1 MPEEE
6 KPYRVYRGGRT
17 KGKVPAP
24 SGPGRGRRAEAEK
37 PATGARYRGP
47 NAKRALKR
55 VAWRRWLPIG
65 FAVLL
70 VLFVVWGVFSYLAIG
85 SGVSDANDRL
95 PADARAALAKQSGL
109 LLQHSTTI
117 LVLGTDN
124 SNVAGRTGDDHS
136 DSIQLVRTD
145 PSHHRIAYLSIP
157 RDLRVPIPG
166 AGDEKINA
174 AMQIGGPAL
183 AIKTVSEFTGIPV
196 DHVIVVNFGD
206 FKDLIDAVGGV
217 TIDVPKPILSNRF
230 DCPYATAQKCQAWP
244 GWRFRKGSQH
254 MNGERALIYSRVRE
268 NLLDPSEND
277 LTREAR
283 QQAVT
288 DAVMSKLTS
297 PFTLA
302 KLPFDGK
309 SFVKPLATDL
319 SAWQL
324 IQLGW
329 VKFRA
334 GNGSAL
340 HCRLGGDGDPGGTT
354 DIIPNEDDRSV
365 IAMFTG
371 QSAPQPPPPA
381 TDTERFPPGC
391 DVGHVLQSSG

>member
-1 MPEEE
+1 MSQDE

-24 SGPGRGRRAEAEK
+24 AGPGRGRRAGAEK
-37 PATGARYRGP
+37 PAGGARFRGP
-47 NAKRALKR
+47 NAKRVLKR
-55 VAWRRWLPIG
+55 VAWRRWLPVG
-65 FAVLL
+65 LAVLL
-70 VLFVVWGVFSYLAIG
+70 VLFVVWGITSYIAIG

-124 SNVAGRTGDDHS
+124 SDVGGRTGDDHS

-206 FKDLIDAVGGV
+206 FKQLINAVGGV
-217 TIDVPKPILSNRF
+217 TINVPKPILSNRF
-230 DCPYATAQKCQAWP
+230 DCPYATAQRCQAWP

-268 NLLDPSEND
+268 NMLDPAEND

-288 DAVMSKLTS
+288 DAVMSELIS
-297 PFTLA
+297 PLTLA
-302 KLPFDGK
+302 QLPFDGK
-309 SFVKPLATDL
+309 SLVKPLATDL
-319 SAWQL
+319 STWEL

-329 VKFRA
+329 LKFRA

-365 IAMFTG
+365 IAMFDG

-381 TDTERFPPGC
+381 TDSERFPPGC
-391 DVGHVLQSSG
+391 DVGHVLQ

>member
-1 MPEEE
+1 MPQDE
-6 KPYRVYRGGRT
+6 KPYRVYKGGRT

-37 PATGARYRGP
+37 KAGGAHFRGP
-47 NAKRALKR
+47 NAKRVLKR
-55 VAWRRWLPIG
+55 VAWRRWLPI
-65 FAVLL
+65 AVA
-70 VLFVVWGVFSYLAIG
+70 VLFVLFIVWAVTSYIAIG
-85 SGVSDANDRL
+85 SGVSEANSRL
-95 PADARAALAKQSGL
+95 DADARAALAKQNGL

-124 SNVAGRTGDDHS
+124 STIGGRTGDDHS

-145 PSHHRIAYLSIP
+145 PSHHRISYLSIP

-183 AIKTVSEFTGIPV
+183 AIKTVSEFTGIPI
-196 DHVIVVNFGD
+196 DHVIVVNFAN
-206 FKDLIDAVGGV
+206 FKDLIDALGGV
-217 TIDVPKPILSNRF
+217 TINVPRPILSNRF
-230 DCPYATAQKCQAWP
+230 DCPYGTAQRCQEWP

-268 NLLDPSEND
+268 NLLDPAEND

-288 DAVMSKLTS
+288 DAVMSELIS
-297 PFTLA
+297 PVTLA
-302 KLPFDGK
+302 QLPFEGT
-309 SFVKPLATDL
+309 SLVKPLTTDL
-319 SAWQL
+319 STWQL

-340 HCRLGGDGDPGGTT
+340 HCRLGGDADPGGTT
-354 DIIPNEDDRSV
+354 DIIPNDDDRNV
-365 IAMFTG
+365 ISMFEG

-381 TDTERFPPGC
+381 TYTERFPPGC
-391 DVGHVLQSSG
+391 EVGHVLQSSG

>member
-1 MPEEE
+1 MAEDE
-6 KPYRVYRGGRT
+6 KPYRVYRGGRQ

-24 SGPGRGRRAEAEK
+24 GGPGRSRRAEAEK
-37 PATGARYRGP
+37 PAPGAQFRGP
-47 NAKRALKR
+47 NAKRILKR
-55 VAWRRWLPIG
+55 VSWRRWVPIG
-65 FAVLL
+65 LAVLL
-70 VLFVVWGVFSYLAIG
+70 VLFVVWGVTSYIAVA
-85 SGVSDANDRL
+85 SGVSDANKRL
-95 PADARAALAKQSGL
+95 DTDARAALAKQGGI

-117 LVLGTDN
+117 LLLGTDN
-124 SNVAGRTGDDHS
+124 SAIGGRTGDDHS

-145 PSHHRIAYLSIP
+145 PSHHRISYLSIP

-166 AGDEKINA
+166 AADEKINA

-183 AIKTVSEFTGIPV
+183 AIKTVSQFTGIPI
-196 DHVIVVNFGD
+196 DHVIVVNFAD
-206 FKDLIDAVGGV
+206 FKDLINAVGGV

-230 DCPYATAQKCQAWP
+230 DCPYATSARCEAWP
-244 GWRFRKGSQH
+244 GWRFAKGSQH
-254 MNGERALIYSRVRE
+254 MNGERALIYSRIRE
-268 NLLDPSEND
+268 NTLDPGEND

-297 PFTLA
+297 PWTLA
-302 KLPFDGK
+302 QLPFDGA
-309 SFVKPLATDL
+309 SLLKPLATDM
-319 SAWQL
+319 SAWQF

-365 IAMFTG
+365 IAMFEG
-371 QSAPQPPPPA
+371 ESAPQPPPPA
-381 TDTERFPPGC
+381 TSTERFPPGC
-391 DVGHVLQSSG
+391 EVGHVLQ